1 MQAAAVCGA
10 GFCLSVE
17 PDERLHGGMYR
28 ECTVAPAGGGSG
40 CPASPGQVAG
50 CRQAGADGRGRRVIK
65 IMKENAEHLN
75 NEQENRTGI

>member
-1 MQAAAVCGA
+1 MQATAVCGA

-17 PDERLHGGMYR
+17 PDEWLYGGMYR
-28 ECTVAPAGGGSG
+28 ECTVAPAGGGGG
-40 CPASPGQVAG
+40 CPARPGQVAG
-50 CRQAGADGRGRRVIK
+50 CRQAGADDRGRRVIK